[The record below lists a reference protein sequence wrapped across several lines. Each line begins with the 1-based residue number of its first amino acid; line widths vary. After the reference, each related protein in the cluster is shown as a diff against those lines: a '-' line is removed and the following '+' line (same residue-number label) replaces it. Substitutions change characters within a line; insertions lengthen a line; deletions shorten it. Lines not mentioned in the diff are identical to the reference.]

1 MRRPS
6 YIRLFNEGIL
16 QKRIEKINRLI
27 DPCTLCPHHCRINRK
42 LETTGNCH
50 AGYLPVIA
58 SWGPHFGEEPPLVGQ
73 HGSGTIF
80 FSHCNLRCIFCQ
92 NFDISQLASGRIFS
106 FEELADIMTELQ
118 LRGCHN
124 INFVTP
130 THMVHAILH
139 ALPRAI
145 ENGLRIPLV
154 YNSGGYDSAD
164 TIRILDGIFDI
175 YMPDLKYFNNETAYR
190 LSGIDNYVDEAVP
203 AIREMYRQTG
213 DLVIND
219 KGIAVRGLI
228 VRHLIL
234 PENLGNTFD
243 VIDFVRDLSVNTYF
257 NLMDQYWPAYH
268 AGRESGLGRRITGKE
283 LENALRHAE
292 SAGLTR
298 IAG

>member
-1 MRRPS
+1 
-6 YIRLFNEGIL
+6 
-16 QKRIEKINRLI
+16 
-27 DPCTLCPHHCRINRK
+27 
-42 LETTGNCH
+42 
-50 AGYLPVIA
+50 
-58 SWGPHFGEEPPLVGQ
+58 
-73 HGSGTIF
+73 
-80 FSHCNLRCIFCQ
+80 
-92 NFDISQLASGRIFS
+92 
-106 FEELADIMTELQ
+106 
-118 LRGCHN
+118 
-124 INFVTP
+124 
-130 THMVHAILH
+130 MVHAILN

-175 YMPDLKYFNNETAYR
+175 YMPDLKYFNNETAYK

-203 AIREMYRQTG
+203 SIREMYRQTG

-219 KGIAVRGLI
+219 KGIAVCGLI

-234 PENLGNTFD
+234 PENLANTFD
-243 VIDFVRDLSVNTYF
+243 VINFVRDLSVDTYF

-268 AGRESGLGRRITGKE
+268 AGREPGLGRRITGKE

>member
-1 MRRPS
+1 MKRPS

-16 QKRIEKINRLI
+16 QERIEQINRLI
-27 DPCTLCPHHCRINRK
+27 DPCILCPHNCRINRK

-50 AGYLPVIA
+50 AGYLPVLA

-92 NFDISQLASGRIFS
+92 NFDISQLASGRICS

-130 THMVHAILH
+130 THMVHAILN

-154 YNSGGYDSAD
+154 YNSGGYDSAE

-175 YMPDLKYFNNETAYR
+175 YMRDLKYFNNETAYK
-190 LSGIDNYVDEAVP
+190 LSGIDNYVDEAIP

-234 PENLGNTFD
+234 PENLANTLD
-243 VIDFVRDLSVNTYF
+243 VIDFVRDLSVDTYF

-268 AGRESGLGRRITGKE
+268 AGREPALGRRITEKE

-298 IAG
+298 IYG